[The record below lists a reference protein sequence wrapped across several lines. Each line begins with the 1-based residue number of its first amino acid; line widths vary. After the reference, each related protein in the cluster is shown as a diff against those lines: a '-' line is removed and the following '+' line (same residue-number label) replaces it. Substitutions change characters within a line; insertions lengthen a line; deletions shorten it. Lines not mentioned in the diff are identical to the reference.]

1 MNRLT
6 DREIQKASH
15 AIDKALLTITKTN
28 RGEVVLR
35 IVAVV
40 RNLNDH
46 VTY

>member
-28 RGEVVLR
+28 RGEVVL
-35 IVAVV
+35 VV